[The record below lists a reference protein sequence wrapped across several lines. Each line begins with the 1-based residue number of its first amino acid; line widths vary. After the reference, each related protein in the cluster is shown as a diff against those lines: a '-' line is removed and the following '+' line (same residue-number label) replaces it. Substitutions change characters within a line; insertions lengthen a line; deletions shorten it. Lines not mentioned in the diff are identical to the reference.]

1 MCIMFNIMPWKHL
14 CGPLHL
20 WWGRG
25 RDCGEGVGFGL
36 LVMEWNGFDEYS
48 STIFAG
54 FVCILLLIQCSF
66 EILNRNSA
74 SELIKQKL
82 VFAGS
87 EEGKLL
93 ALRQSF
99 AEVCCWHACGGKLIH
114 LAIFMSLK
122 LSIEYVLKIANKS
135 K

>member
-1 MCIMFNIMPWKHL
+1 
-14 CGPLHL
+14 
-20 WWGRG
+20 
-25 RDCGEGVGFGL
+25 
-36 LVMEWNGFDEYS
+36 MEWNGFDEYS

-54 FVCILLLIQCSF
+54 FVYILLLIQCSF

-93 ALRQSF
+93 SLRQSF
-99 AEVCCWHACGGKLIH
+99 AEVCC
-114 LAIFMSLK
+114 
-122 LSIEYVLKIANKS
+122 
-135 K
+135 